1 MAGEQQLSHRP
12 HHHIGKEP
20 DQHID
25 NQDRGAGDGDV
36 APRPHKQ
43 PGADGAPRAIIWI
56 WRALSPRLSCD
67 APSPPAAGDA

>member
-1 MAGEQQLSHRP
+1 MAGEQQLAHRP

-25 NQDRGAGDGDV
+25 NQIEVPATAMLRP
-36 APRPHKQ
+36 APINSPV
-43 PGADGAPRAIIWI
+43 PMAPPRAIIWI

>member
-1 MAGEQQLSHRP
+1 MAGEQQLAHRP

-25 NQDRGAGDGDV
+25 NRDRGAGDGDV

-43 PGADGAPRAIIWI
+43 PGADGAPEGNHLDMAGAEP
-56 WRALSPRLSCD
+56 ALKL
-67 APSPPAAGDA
+67 